1 VTPSVNAGN
10 LISMQ
15 INQSISDVG
24 SIDSATGQRSFLQ
37 RMIASKV
44 AVRSGETIVLGGL
57 IRDNKGDGKQG
68 IPWLQDI
75 PVIGALFSTTT
86 LSKTRT
92 ELLVMITA
100 GGAYRAGCSRGGLGV
115 EVQDAGAQAF
125 AGYQALKVPEICFPG
140 AHRLFQKV
148 K

>member
-1 VTPSVNAGN
+1 MDR
-10 LISMQ
+10 LIWTAVSGMSASM
-15 INQSISDVG
+15 
-24 SIDSATGQRSFLQ
+24 ARQ

-92 ELLVMITA
+92 ELLVMITPRVMRNEQDVREV
-100 GGAYRAGCSRGGLGV
+100 GSELRSKLPLLRPLLESR
-115 EVQDAGAQAF
+115 
-125 AGYQALKVPEICFPG
+125 
-140 AHRLFQKV
+140 R
-148 K
+148 